1 MTTRTTTRTTA
12 RTWVTGLRSRPAHT
26 GEAGAVLYDVPG
38 PVARRNTAIGTAVT
52 GLVLVGVAV
61 LVVIGLGAN
70 GQLDGAKWGPLF
82 NPGNRYF
89 LAVWR
94 ALGVG
99 LASTLAAAALTL
111 VFALT
116 IGTLL
121 AVVRLASRPALRR
134 PVVGLIELLRG
145 LPVVITIYF
154 ASRVLPEIGVAL
166 PPLWYLVIGLTAYN
180 CVIIAEI
187 VRSGV
192 AALPRGQTEA
202 ALAVGLTRVAA
213 LRLILLPQAFRIM
226 LPALISQLVVIVKD
240 TSLGFVVFGFSEFVR
255 TANTVIQFFGGQEGI
270 NLALQ
275 MYLAVALVFILIN
288 YSLGRVAG
296 FVQRR
301 LARARIRPMGGSRPP
316 PAADPQPP
324 GG

>member
-1 MTTRTTTRTTA
+1 MT
-12 RTWVTGLRSRPAHT
+12 VP
-26 GEAGAVLYDVPG
+26 VLYDVPG
-38 PVARRNTAIGTAVT
+38 PVTRRRTAIGTTVAGVALA
-52 GLVLVGVAV
+52 GLVVLVLVQ
-61 LVVIGLGAN
+61 LGSR

-82 NPGNRYF
+82 NPFNPYF
-89 LAVWR
+89 LAVWTV
-94 ALGVG
+94 LGEG
-99 LASTLAAAALTL
+99 LANTVLAAALTL

-121 AVVRLASRPALRR
+121 VVLRLASTRAFRWII
-134 PVVGLIELLRG
+134 VSIIELFRG

-154 ASRVLPEIGVAL
+154 ASRVLPEIGISL

-187 VRSGV
+187 IRSGV

-202 ALAVGLTRVAA
+202 ALAVGLTRLQAI
-213 LRLILLPQAFRIM
+213 RRIQLPPAFRIM

-240 TSLGFVVFGFSEFVR
+240 TSLGFVIFGFSEFVR

-270 NLALQ
+270 QLPLQ
-275 MYLAVALVFILIN
+275 MYVAVALVFILIN
-288 YSLGRVAG
+288 YGLGKLAE

-301 LARARIRPMGGSRPP
+301 LARGRR
-316 PAADPQPP
+316 AAASPTVGILTGEGP
-324 GG
+324 GAT